1 MYHIDI
7 FVNFNLTITGV
18 YVHKQATISVYNKSR
33 DFRQVYKFAIDVQ
46 TYDKCTKL

>member
-33 DFRQVYKFAIDVQ
+33 DF
-46 TYDKCTKL
+46 